1 MVRGGT
7 VEVLCLFRGQG
18 NTTFLGAIDA
28 DGLIS
33 MMVRQH
39 MQSTSEGLHCEN
51 GMYLIVDKATILDTR
66 SDSFSKL

>member
-1 MVRGGT
+1 M
-7 VEVLCLFRGQG
+7 LCLFRGQG

-28 DGLIS
+28 DGLG

-39 MQSTSEGLHCEN
+39 MHSTSERLHCEN
-51 GMYLIVDKATILDTR
+51 WMYLIVDKATILDTR